1 MKLSEWARKR
11 GITYKTAWR
20 WVKEGKMPVP
30 FEITPSG
37 TILVHEPEAP
47 KAGIVA
53 LYARVSSSDQKAD
66 LERQVV
72 RLLEFA
78 NAQGLSVGKTVKEI
92 GSGLNGKRRELIKLL
107 SDPNVTTIVVEHRDR
122 LTPVGFE
129 FLEAALRAQ
138 GRRVLVV
145 EEEEKENADD
155 LVRDMTEVLTSL
167 AARLYGKRSARRRA
181 KRALEA
187 LQREDP

>member
-47 KAGIVA
+47 
-53 LYARVSSSDQKAD
+53 SSDQKAD

-167 AARLYGKRSARRRA
+167 AARWYGKRSARRRA